1 MTGGTV
7 TIAGIGSLVSE
18 ASARRS
24 FEFTNFRLGEV
35 RGWRR
40 AFNQANWVNV
50 QHGWGSVEAGDT
62 AALAMVP
69 AEPEF
74 VSLVAL
80 IDVDVG
86 TQLAGFYEREAG
98 YNIRSTPY
106 WERSADGTVAN
117 TGQALLCT
125 ACADDTEA
133 DALWAPGGEM
143 EARCAGSTY
152 AAEWMDRSLRPLWP
166 PAEAALRPAPGY
178 LALCAAAH
186 RRTGVRM
193 LDHFLDST
201 LLNDR
206 QTTLREHCM
215 RDDEARRLIDSL
227 DTPGEEDDEAH
238 PPLPIERE

>member
-1 MTGGTV
+1 MTV

-50 QHGWGSVEAGDT
+50 EHGWGSVETGNT

-69 AEPEF
+69 ADPEF

-80 IDVDVG
+80 IDVAADE
-86 TQLAGFYEREAG
+86 LAGFYEREAG

-106 WERSADGTVAN
+106 WERSADGAIAN
-117 TGQALLCT
+117 MGQALLCT
-125 ACADDTEA
+125 ACADDAEA

-143 EARCAGSTY
+143 EAHCAGSTY
-152 AAEWMDRSLRPLWP
+152 AAEWMARSLRPLWP
-166 PAEAALRPAPGY
+166 PAEAALLPAPGY

-186 RRTGVRM
+186 RRAGVGM

-206 QTTLREHCM
+206 QTSLREHCM
-215 RDDEARRLIDSL
+215 RDDEGRRLIDSL
-227 DTPGEEDDEAH
+227 DTLGSEESH